1 MPVFIAALIG
11 GLIQAAGSLVGSVLI
26 SLGIGYVAYQGLD
39 TSLSWLGTQI
49 AGSTSGL
56 GAQAMAV
63 LSALQVGSGLSV
75 LLSAL
80 AARLVLNGLTSVAR
94 TAGETRTR

>member
-1 MPVFIAALIG
+1 MPVFIAALLG

-39 TSLSWLGTQI
+39 TSLTWLSSQI

-63 LSALQVGSGLSV
+63 LSALQAGSGLAV
-75 LLSAL
+75 LTSAL
-80 AARLVLNGLTSVAR
+80 AARLVVDGLTSGVMKKMVLK
-94 TAGETRTR
+94 